1 MPTAPTPGN
10 WIALIALGLLW
21 GASFL
26 AIALALEG
34 FGPLTVAAGRI
45 VLAVVTLGAAA
56 LVIGVPLPPMDASS
70 GGRVW
75 GFALAMGFLS
85 NALPFFLLAWAQ
97 QHVAS
102 GFAGVSMAAIPLFV
116 MGLAHFLV
124 PGDSMTRLKVLG
136 LLLGL
141 AGVLVL
147 IGPGALA
154 RSGAE
159 AEGLARILCFAAA
172 ASYACG
178 AIVTRRCPAVHPLA
192 FSVIALMAAS
202 VMIVPVALAVEGV
215 PAMPESWRPLLALA
229 YLGLGST
236 AAATLVLV
244 RIIRSAGPSFLSQVN
259 YHVPVWSVLLGAVV
273 LNEVLPPQF
282 LLAAGLI
289 LAGLALSRWRGRRVV
304 A

>member
-1 MPTAPTPGN
+1 MPTAPTTGN

-21 GASFL
+21 GASFM

-34 FGPLTVAAGRI
+34 FGPVTVAAGRI
-45 VLAVVTLGAAA
+45 VLAAVTLGLAAMV
-56 LVIGVPLPPMDASS
+56 LGVGLEVGA
-70 GGRVW
+70 RVW

-124 PGDSMTRLKVLG
+124 PGDAMTRLKVLG
-136 LLLGL
+136 FALGL
-141 AGVLVL
+141 SGVLVL

-192 FSVIALMAAS
+192 FSLIALMAAS

-215 PAMPESWRPLLALA
+215 PAWPESVRPLLALA
-229 YLGLGST
+229 YLGFGST

-244 RIIRSAGPSFLSQVN
+244 GIIRSAGPSFLSQVN
-259 YHVPVWSVLLGAVV
+259 YHVPVWSVLLGAVF

-304 A
+304 V